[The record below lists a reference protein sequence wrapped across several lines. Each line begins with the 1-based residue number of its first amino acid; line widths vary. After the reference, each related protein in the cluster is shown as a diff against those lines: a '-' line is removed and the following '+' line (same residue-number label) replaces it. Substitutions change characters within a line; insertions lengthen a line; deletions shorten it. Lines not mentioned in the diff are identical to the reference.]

1 MLFQPAVYWFHSVYT
16 RINSQYIFDFLLFQ
30 SIYLWFSSLY
40 FQPGANLSVSYF
52 ENRQDRYILIED
64 CDEIAN
70 FFADLVEVVSS
81 FSFQLQVAILVW

>member
-1 MLFQPAVYWFHSVYT
+1 M
-16 RINSQYIFDFLLFQ
+16 
-30 SIYLWFSSLY
+30 
-40 FQPGANLSVSYF
+40 SVSYF

-81 FSFQLQVAILVW
+81 FSFQLQVACTFGMVVEVKGSTHSYIGDRFALAIKRTLMTRPVLS